1 MWYHI
6 HMNEKQKKQIAD
18 IMEKHGVIV
27 GYLFGSAQKGTMG
40 PYSDIDTAVFFDE
53 KKVPQEKQFD
63 VKLSI
68 SSEIANAFHV
78 NDADVIVLNTI
89 VDPLI
94 KYISVF
100 DGELIFAKDVD
111 TRFALERYVV
121 RQYEDT
127 KSLRSIM
134 SDVFREDLKAGTF
147 GKIAV

>member
-1 MWYHI
+1 
-6 HMNEKQKKQIAD
+6 MNQDQKKQIAD
-18 IMEKHGVIV
+18 IMEKHGVVV

-40 PYSDIDTAVFFDE
+40 PHSDIDVAVFFDE
-53 KKVPQEKQFD
+53 NKVPEDRQFD
-63 VKLSI
+63 VKLTI
-68 SSEIANAFHV
+68 SSEIASVFHV

-94 KYISVF
+94 KYISIF

-134 SDVFREDLKAGTF
+134 SDVLREDLKAGTF
-147 GKIAV
+147 GKTLV